1 MMDLWGAC
9 FDTGTLAVLL
19 IFGTPFIAVA
29 GVVLIKALRVV
40 TGTPSR
46 RQQKRLL
53 DDEAKQMQE
62 LYQGLVLMERR
73 IEALETLLLDR
84 ERKED
89 YQ

>member
-1 MMDLWGAC
+1 MDLWWSC
-9 FDTGTLAVLL
+9 LDTGTLAVLL

-29 GVVLIKALRVV
+29 GVVLIKVLRVV

-46 RQQKRLL
+46 RQQKQRL

>member
-1 MMDLWGAC
+1 MDLWWSC
-9 FDTGTLAVLL
+9 LDTGTLAVLL
-19 IFGTPFIAVA
+19 SLGTPFIAVA
-29 GVVLIKALRVV
+29 GVVLIKVLRVV

-46 RQQKRLL
+46 RQQKRQL

-62 LYQGLVLMERR
+62 LYQGLVRMERR

>member
-1 MMDLWGAC
+1 MMDFWWSC

-19 IFGTPFIAVA
+19 IFGIPFIAVA
-29 GVVLIKALRVV
+29 GAVLIKALRVV

-46 RQQKRLL
+46 REQKQLL

-62 LYQGLVLMERR
+62 LYQGLVAMERR

>member
-1 MMDLWGAC
+1 MDLGWSC
-9 FDTGTLAVLL
+9 LDTGTLAVLL

-29 GVVLIKALRVV
+29 GVVLIKVLRVV

-46 RQQKRLL
+46 RQQKRQL

-62 LYQGLVLMERR
+62 LYQGLVHMERR